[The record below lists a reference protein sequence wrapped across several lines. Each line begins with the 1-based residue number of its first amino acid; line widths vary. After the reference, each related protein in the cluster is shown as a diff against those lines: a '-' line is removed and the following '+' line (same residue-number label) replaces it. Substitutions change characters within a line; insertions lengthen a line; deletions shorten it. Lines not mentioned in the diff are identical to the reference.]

1 MTWFGYCWA
10 LRHWRP
16 RDFWLRFQFSDSRSL
31 RLRTPSKC
39 VAAPLNSGSTLSAHE
54 HWARLNTWQFFQ
66 ETRPSAHCENS
77 WQKADDPLG
86 DALTG
91 PIWCMRTSKQPSDL
105 NLMVEQSQCRA
116 VSGTRYNEGWFL
128 VLCAW
133 WKQENIRSNTLI
145 LDYVS
150 LNFETRP
157 MPRRPVCSFWW
168 FLCWFA
174 QSLSVQTF
182 GGWGLWERGL
192 NFAMIHKSDGM

>member
-10 LRHWRP
+10 LRHWKP

-39 VAAPLNSGSTLSAHE
+39 VAASLNSGSTLSAHE

-77 WQKADDPLG
+77 WQKDDDPLG

-91 PIWCMRTSKQPSDL
+91 PIWYMRTSKQPSDL

-116 VSGTRYNEGWFL
+116 VSGTRYNEGWIFGSVGMVKTGKYREKYFNSLLCFVQLQDQTDALERYISSVL
-128 VLCAW
+128 VCT
-133 WKQENIRSNTLI
+133 I
-145 LDYVS
+145 
-150 LNFETRP
+150 
-157 MPRRPVCSFWW
+157 
-168 FLCWFA
+168 
-174 QSLSVQTF
+174 TF
-182 GGWGLWERGL
+182 SANRWGVRFVRKGAEFC
-192 NFAMIHKSDGM
+192 NDP